1 VRTYACA
8 DARGTGLKATSWER
22 VSGRSLF
29 LQSVHKVTLD
39 LHEHLA
45 ITTITSP
52 RRSVVLLAVL
62 LLVRECASASPLAT
76 IFELKM
82 KLAISSQ
89 VTFAVGVSAFFTI
102 HAIPCLV
109 MLAQRRLVPLQVLVT
124 MSERAVLGLL
134 VIARASQVVFTYAFL
149 PVLRCVPLHYFST
162 TCRCLAY
169 AA

>member
-62 LLVRECASASPLAT
+62 LLVRECAREALAT

-134 VIARASQVVFTYAFL
+134 VIARASQVVFTYAVL